1 MEYFCHPGLRRVGRA
16 FSFRQPYLMMGGPI
30 LDAVLGG
37 KDGTKILP
45 QLESPNSRFAFSL

>member
-1 MEYFCHPGLRRVGRA
+1 MEYFCHPGLRRAGRA